1 MGGGLVKQDDAPPG
15 NNRTCERYPL
25 CLAPGDAEALLA
37 ELSVEP
43 ARHAANLVGDTG
55 AFERGPHVGLGGVG
69 AGDTQVVGDGAGEQ
83 PGGLRHACRRLPQRD
98 LPASGNKVATHEGQE
113 GGFAL
118 AAPPDDPHP
127 LAGGDGEVDVGEHIP
142 VVVAERQVGDG
153 YRGLLVGVDGNIP
166 AARLAATTEEA
177 ENATL
182 GAQPAHAHI
191 EEGTHLVHGLQKQN
205 AQPHDGDGLAG
216 GEGGAVQHQVG
227 GGGDHGQV
235 EGGIHDKQ
243 DELVTLEEPHDGLP
257 VAFPG
262 GGQLVG
268 DSAGGTQ

>member
-1 MGGGLVKQDDAPPG
+1 M
-15 NNRTCERYPL
+15 
-25 CLAPGDAEALLA
+25 
-37 ELSVEP
+37 
-43 ARHAANLVGDTG
+43 
-55 AFERGPHVGLGGVG
+55 
-69 AGDTQVVGDGAGEQ
+69 
-83 PGGLRHACRRLPQRD
+83 
-98 LPASGNKVATHEGQE
+98 
-113 GGFAL
+113 

-127 LAGGDGEVDVGEHIP
+127 LAGGDGEVDVGEHVP
-142 VVVAERQVGDG
+142 VVVAKRQVGDG
-153 YRGLLVGVDGNIP
+153 YRGLLVGVDGNVP

-227 GGGDHGQV
+227 GGGDHDQV

-268 DSAGGTQ
+268 DAAGSPQ